1 MDVLVRHS
9 PTPPTLRALAMEGAA
24 GTVAAA
30 AMACPAAA
38 DSAELEGAKDF
49 LRGELTVAIREELV
63 PVVGRQLSSSPV
75 AFGQKSREDPESRMD
90 CDGGSQV
97 KIDDKVHFK
106 RGDKSAFFLSV
117 FVRAAIV
124 RNPSMHPCNMYSTY
138 STKTSSKT
146 GYTIVGNLH
155 GYLPPILSAVQ
166 EAEH

>member
-38 DSAELEGAKDF
+38 DSAKLAAARDF

-63 PVVGRQLSSSPV
+63 PVVGRQLSSSP
-75 AFGQKSREDPESRMD
+75 AALGQKTRADPDPEGRMD

-97 KIDDKVHFK
+97 KMMMRFIL
-106 RGDKSAFFLSV
+106 RGVTRVRFF
-117 FVRAAIV
+117 
-124 RNPSMHPCNMYSTY
+124 
-138 STKTSSKT
+138 
-146 GYTIVGNLH
+146 
-155 GYLPPILSAVQ
+155 
-166 EAEH
+166 